1 MRIAT
6 MAVYYTPLSWSV
18 CLTEHEH
25 SLLSCFGQM
34 SLLQMAYFDLRVR
47 PNHEVRPQAI
57 AILWAI
63 INAGH
68 DGLRLVVRLR
78 RELATMDQTHLGGT
92 LLGWADSAGLDLRM
106 LFSRA
111 IHAAWR
117 ELQALCGLDLFPS
130 DRPPSPHSPPSPPPS
145 TGRATGGGFWV

>member
-1 MRIAT
+1 
-6 MAVYYTPLSWSV
+6 MAVYYTPLPWSV

-34 SLLQMAYFDLRVR
+34 SLLQMAYFDLCVR

-78 RELATMDQTHLGGT
+78 RELLVSIHEKTAT
-92 LLGWADSAGLDLRM
+92 
-106 LFSRA
+106 
-111 IHAAWR
+111 
-117 ELQALCGLDLFPS
+117 
-130 DRPPSPHSPPSPPPS
+130 
-145 TGRATGGGFWV
+145 ATTTVVKNHHGS

>member
-1 MRIAT
+1 
-6 MAVYYTPLSWSV
+6 MAVYYTPLPWSV
-18 CLTEHEH
+18 CLTEHER

-34 SLLQMAYFDLRVR
+34 SLLQMACSDLCNSVVQNLGEIR
-47 PNHEVRPQAI
+47 PRAI

-92 LLGWADSAGLDLRM
+92 LLGWADSAGLNLHM
-106 LFSRA
+106 LFSGA
-111 IHAAWR
+111 IYAAWR
-117 ELQALCGLDLFPS
+117 ELQDLYGLDLFPS
-130 DRPPSPHSPPSPPPS
+130 DRPASLRSPSPRSPSPPPG
-145 TGRATGGGFWV
+145 TFWI

>member
-1 MRIAT
+1 
-6 MAVYYTPLSWSV
+6 MAVYYTPLPWSV

-34 SLLQMAYFDLRVR
+34 SLLQMAYFDLCVR

-78 RELATMDQTHLGGT
+78 RELATIYQTHLGGT
-92 LLGWADSAGLDLRM
+92 LLG
-106 LFSRA
+106 
-111 IHAAWR
+111 
-117 ELQALCGLDLFPS
+117 
-130 DRPPSPHSPPSPPPS
+130 
-145 TGRATGGGFWV
+145 